1 MSHIIISLHDC
12 NNLQY
17 STILLTLAI
26 CYRIT
31 YKDPHNQA
39 VVNILI
45 QEVMGLNP
53 SFLTQHIRGKPYP
66 LSCTGLRFTI
76 YYSYVDYLY
85 YVLFVV
91 HSAV

>member
-1 MSHIIISLHDC
+1 MSHIISLHDC

-17 STILLTLAI
+17 STILLILAI
-26 CYRIT
+26 CY

-45 QEVMGLNP
+45 REVMGLNP

-66 LSCTGLRFTI
+66 LSRTGLRFTT

-85 YVLFVV
+85 YDKLVLFVV